1 MDISLNTLDFLI
13 SSGHKERMMK
23 KTTNETNTDFKRELI
38 FYRKRIFQLT
48 KDLLKLKKINN
59 SDVQDS
65 FNNFVVD
72 CIGYLKFE
80 DKKDI
85 LQSEYDD
92 LEASVSKSLS
102 IEDVELEDANSL
114 IMNMP
119 EPKINTIEDAMNIK
133 VKRENKKEVKVIPQ
147 QKKID
152 LKDKTLRTKGVK
164 KKDKKKK
171 INKEI
176 KQDITHK

>member
-23 KTTNETNTDFKRELI
+23 KTTDKTNVDFKRELI

-48 KDLLKLKKINN
+48 KDLLKLKKINSN
-59 SDVQDS
+59 DIQES

-80 DKKDI
+80 DKNDI
-85 LQSEYDD
+85 LQSEYDG
-92 LEASVSKSLS
+92 LELSVSESLS

-119 EPKINTIEDAMNIK
+119 QPKINTIEDSMNII
-133 VKRENKKEVKVIPQ
+133 VKRENKKEIKVIPQ
-147 QKKID
+147 QKKIK
-152 LKDKTLRTKGVK
+152 LKDKTLRTKGLK
-164 KKDKKKK
+164 KKDKIKK
-171 INKEI
+171 
-176 KQDITHK
+176 